1 MAQNNIATAEI
12 DLTNCDKEP
21 IHISGHIQPHGVMFV
36 VKEPQLKILQM
47 SNNTFEFFGLHPSS
61 LIDKDLS
68 VLFDPIQIESLK
80 SCLIHENLKTVNPL
94 KLTIGTAYNPLT
106 FDCILHRNEGLLI
119 IEIEPA
125 SSKNNLSVFSF
136 YHSVKTTLSKIQST
150 GNLQDLCQTIVAEV
164 RKFTDF
170 DRVMVYKFDPEGNGS
185 VIAEDK
191 EENLSPFLGLRYP
204 TSDIPKQARKL
215 YSENWLRLIP
225 EINYKP
231 VELIPR
237 NNPLTNQ
244 PLDLSFSILRSVS
257 PIHIEY
263 LQNMGVAASMSI
275 SLMKKQKLWGL
286 IACHH
291 YAPKYIPYE
300 VRAACEFIGQVMSLE
315 LEFKEGNEDYDY
327 RLKLK
332 SIQARLLENISQ
344 AENLSQAL
352 VKSQQSLLDLV
363 SATGAAVLFGE
374 NCYLVGQTPEKEALK
389 QLIEWG
395 QKNITGEVFH
405 TDSLSKFYENAEQ
418 LKDTASG
425 CLAISI
431 SPSQKIYV
439 LWFRPEVIQTVNWAG
454 NPNKPIE
461 IEANGNIRLSPRKS
475 FELWKETV
483 KYTSLPWKDCE
494 IEAAIELRNS
504 MINIVLLQA
513 EKLAN
518 LNAALQ
524 QSELREREKS
534 TQLEKLLQELQRTQT
549 QLVQTEK
556 MSSLGQLVAGVA
568 HEINNPIN
576 FIYGNISH
584 ADEYTRD
591 LIELINLYQQYYPS
605 PVSEIQEASET
616 MEIDFLITD
625 LPKLQ
630 ASMKIGAERI
640 CEIVQSLRNFSRID
654 EAEMKPVDIHDGLD
668 STLLILSNRLKPKPD
683 RPAIHLT
690 KEYGSLPLVE
700 CYVGQLN
707 QVFMNVLSNAIDALE
722 ESFINYKTAQN
733 DKETKYKGKIRIRT
747 EFHPKRETV
756 SIHIYDNGPGM
767 TEEIRQRITEPFF
780 TTKPVGKG
788 TGIGLAISYQII
800 AEKHGGKMT
809 CISTPGEGTE
819 FIIEIPLHQSHH
831 KPRV

>member
-12 DLTNCDKEP
+12 DLTNCDQEP
-21 IHISGHIQPHGVMFV
+21 IHISGHIQPHGVMLV

-47 SNNTFEFFGLHPSS
+47 SNNTFEFFGRHPSS

-94 KLTIGTAYNPLT
+94 KLTIGTTYNPLI

-119 IEIEPA
+119 IEIEPE

-136 YHSVKTTLSKIQST
+136 YHSVKTTLSKIQTT
-150 GNLQDLCQTIVAEV
+150 GNLQDLCQTIVTEV
-164 RKFTDF
+164 RQFTGF

-327 RLKLK
+327 RLELK
-332 SIQARLLENISQ
+332 SIQAKLLENISQ

-395 QKNITGEVFH
+395 QKNLTGEVFY

-461 IEANGNIRLSPRKS
+461 IETNGNIRLSPRKS

-483 KYTSLPWKDCE
+483 KYTSLPWKECE

-513 EKLAN
+513 EKLAK

-591 LIELINLYQQYYPS
+591 LIELINLYQQHYPS

-683 RPAIHLT
+683 RPAIHLI

-722 ESFINYKTAQN
+722 ESFINYKTAKNSQ
-733 DKETKYKGKIRIRT
+733 ETKYKGKIRIRT

-756 SIHIYDNGPGM
+756 GIHIYDNGPGM

-780 TTKPVGKG
+780 TTKPIGKG

-800 AEKHGGKMT
+800 AEKHRGKMT

-831 KPRV
+831 KSRV